1 MKTESNLRPSARYEI
16 EAPARIEGRTCSVI
30 FYENI
35 TGPFEKESEP
45 GRAEQFYSYD
55 RFSIDVP
62 YRDNLNEAIESD
74 YESWLN
80 TAKAA
85 EEKEEELP
93 DKEKIKALEMEIKAL
108 KAEKAEQDEIIDTL
122 IISSLGGDENV

>member
-1 MKTESNLRPSARYEI
+1 MKTESNLRPSANYEI
-16 EAPARIEGRTCSVI
+16 EAPAMIEGRTCSII

-35 TGPFEKESEP
+35 AGPFEKETEP
-45 GRAEQFYSYD
+45 GRAEQFFTYD

-62 YRDNLNEAIESD
+62 YRANLNEAIESD

-80 TAKAA
+80 SAKEA
-85 EEKEEELP
+85 EQTEEELP
-93 DKEKIKALEMEIKAL
+93 DKEKIKALEREIKAL
-108 KAEKAEQDEIIDTL
+108 RAEKEEQDEIIDTL